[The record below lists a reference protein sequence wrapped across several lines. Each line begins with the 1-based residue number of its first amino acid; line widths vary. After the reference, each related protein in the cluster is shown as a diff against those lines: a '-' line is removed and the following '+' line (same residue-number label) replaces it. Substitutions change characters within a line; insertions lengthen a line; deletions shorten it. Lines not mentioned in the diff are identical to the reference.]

1 MDKNLHTKI
10 DNVLKT
16 EAEYVLKNEKDK
28 YKALDKMVNIER
40 LKKYID
46 NFDELIPIL
55 DKYFDEK
62 REKEKWER

>member
-62 REKEKWER
+62 REKEK